1 MPVAPSH
8 PDRAIALSGQ
18 RHTPRSKEH
27 IVVPI
32 RRIEH
37 TAAVLPETVIQRGR
51 LWAFSAMRAHGCPV
65 MLLGADLVAFV
76 SAVSLAFSLTAAT
89 APSPYFRAW
98 DNLSSLGTAWH
109 GWGSFLVL
117 ACLLGYFGSRGHYTA
132 RVPSFTVSGD
142 VAIAI
147 VVAFAGDAFLT
158 LAIYDRPL
166 QLEGLLRWAL
176 VCPCLLLARWLA
188 REALRSAGLWS
199 LDTLVV
205 ANPGDLAAATAAL
218 RSDPAL
224 GYKVAGTMRP
234 AAAAALRDHELVRM
248 VAERGFDFVVA
259 AVGSDRP
266 DQEGAVIR
274 ALHRGGVSIGLVPV
288 MPELS
293 VAGFRRHYFVGHDL
307 ALLVGKNNLTVPFN
321 RILKTGFDLIAAA
334 LMSVLLAPLLIGMA
348 LLVRADGG
356 PIFYRQSRVG
366 AGGRLFSCL
375 KFRTMVVDADRQLKR
390 LLRADPRAA
399 AEWAADQKLA
409 RDPRITKV
417 GMFLRR
423 SSLDELPQ
431 LFNVLRGEMSLVGP
445 RPIVAGEVARY
456 GRNIEYYYETKPGIT
471 GLWQVSGRNDTGYA
485 RRVKLDVWYVRNWSL
500 GHDIAILCKTV
511 PAVFLRRGAH

>member
-1 MPVAPSH
+1 V
-8 PDRAIALSGQ
+8 
-18 RHTPRSKEH
+18 TPTRRSEH
-27 IVVPI
+27 SEVLAS
-32 RRIEH
+32 
-37 TAAVLPETVIQRGR
+37 AAVVRQGRGKA
-51 LWAFSAMRAHGCPV
+51 LGEWRAHACPV
-65 MLLGADLVAFV
+65 TLFGADLAAFV
-76 SAVSLAFSLTAAT
+76 AAVSLAFSLTAASGQSPYAG
-89 APSPYFRAW
+89 APYSGAPYFRALE
-98 DNLSSLGTAWH
+98 NLNSLGTDWH

-117 ACLLGYFGSRGHYTA
+117 ACLLGYFGTRGHYTA

-142 VAIAI
+142 VAIAA
-147 VVAFAGDAFLT
+147 VVAFACDAFLT
-158 LAIYDRPL
+158 LAVYDRPL

-176 VCPCLLLARWLA
+176 LCPCLLLARWLA
-188 REALRSAGLWS
+188 REALRASGLWS

-205 ANPGDLAAATAAL
+205 ANPGDLAAATEAL

-224 GYKVAGTMRP
+224 GYKVVGTIRP
-234 AAAAALRDHELVRM
+234 ATAAAMRDHELMRM
-248 VAERGFDFVVA
+248 VTERGFDFVVA
-259 AVGSDRP
+259 AVGGDRP
-266 DQEGAVIR
+266 DQESAVIR

-288 MPELS
+288 LPELP

-321 RILKTGFDLIAAA
+321 RMLKTVFDHIAAA
-334 LMSVLLAPLLIGMA
+334 VLVVLFAPLLTGLA

-356 PIFYRQSRVG
+356 PVFFRQLRIG
-366 AGGRLFSCL
+366 AGGREFSCL
-375 KFRTMVVDADRQLKR
+375 KFRTMVVYADRQLQH
-390 LLRADPRAA
+390 LLRGDPRAA
-399 AEWAADQKLA
+399 AEWAADQKLTH
-409 RDPRITKV
+409 DPRITRV
-417 GMFLRR
+417 GAFLRR

-431 LFNVLRGEMSLVGP
+431 LLNVLRGEMSLVGP
-445 RPIVAGEVARY
+445 RPIVAAEVARY